1 MIQPLPLLDAKK
13 CVALFTN
20 LHSRTLSDTELM
32 DEQYSLYGVKLPG
45 GGAMGP
51 MGPGPRGPPAA
62 ARAPFPAPAGPPYD
76 VTRYDL
82 RFLSFSAS
90 LLH

>member
-1 MIQPLPLLDAKK
+1 
-13 CVALFTN
+13 
-20 LHSRTLSDTELM
+20 M

-51 MGPGPRGPPAA
+51 GPGPGPRGPPAA

-76 VTRYDL
+76 VTRYDINFL
-82 RFLSFSAS
+82 SLSFSAS
-90 LLH
+90 LQFL